1 MPSIEYRPD
10 RPKPYRAR
18 YWGPDGRLHSRSFT
32 RKDDAERWLTS
43 EEASKLGGAWVD
55 PRGSRR
61 RFDDWATQWWELWAS
76 EPRRSPA
83 ALEAAE
89 SHLRLHIRPYFGRRP
104 LGTISAQVVQRW
116 QNELERRA
124 SHNLTMA
131 CRSILNRILEAAE
144 AERLIPVNPVR
155 KVRAPK
161 RPVDP
166 EVVFGRVRRRTYT
179 PEEFGRLLVGCPA
192 FYRDHFLVQVGT
204 GLRSG
209 ELLGL
214 RARRVDLHRG
224 RIEVVDVRYDAG
236 RFGRGTRIGPRATPA
251 SGRCRSAARS
261 LRRWPAG
268 WTAALRT
275 GWCSA
280 APGAATRCR
289 VAPARSSRWATTGAS
304 MTAPLP
310 ERGLRRTSTCAS
322 PRPAPHLRHV
332 AGGQRRPGAGDR
344 RANGPPRRA
353 ASRWRRQRH
362 RAALSAHDDRD
373 AGARARGHRPLL
385 GGGANNAGVA
395 AVTLF
400 VTVSGRSPPILSAT
414 VEAEQ
419 RRADNPG
426 SGQPAEGRACPP
438 T

>member
-18 YWGPDGRLHSRSFT
+18 YWGPDGRLHSRSFA
-32 RKDDAERWLTS
+32 RKDDADRWLTS

-116 QNELERRA
+116 QNELEGRA
-124 SHNLTMA
+124 SYNLTMA

-144 AERLIPVNPVR
+144 SERLIPVNPVR
-155 KVRAPK
+155 KVRAPR

-179 PEEFGRLLVGCPA
+179 PEEFGRLLAVCPA
-192 FYRDHFLVQVGT
+192 FYRDHFIVQVGT

-214 RARRVDLHRG
+214 RAWRVDLG
-224 RIEVVDVRYDAG
+224 AG
-236 RFGRGTRIGPRATPA
+236 RVEGEGEGRDDGP
-251 SGRCRSAARS
+251 
-261 LRRWPAG
+261 L
-268 WTAALRT
+268 
-275 GWCSA
+275 
-280 APGAATRCR
+280 
-289 VAPARSSRWATTGAS
+289 
-304 MTAPLP
+304 
-310 ERGLRRTSTCAS
+310 
-322 PRPAPHLRHV
+322 
-332 AGGQRRPGAGDR
+332 GAG
-344 RANGPPRRA
+344 
-353 ASRWRRQRH
+353 
-362 RAALSAHDDRD
+362 
-373 AGARARGHRPLL
+373 
-385 GGGANNAGVA
+385 VK
-395 AVTLF
+395 
-400 VTVSGRSPPILSAT
+400 
-414 VEAEQ
+414 
-419 RRADNPG
+419 
-426 SGQPAEGRACPP
+426 
-438 T
+438 